1 MVFNC
6 RFLGVVCALYI
17 IISTCSGEMR
27 FHYYLY
33 IGAFCELLHLV
44 LLSLFEVPLKP
55 CLDQL
60 MYLTLIKVVSS
71 NLWEYFVFFFVFFSY
86 SFVLLSPYS
95 NFSNNVY
102 FFLISLYYFSFLI
115 FLRLSIFFSFH
126 PLSYSF
132 WYYIFRFNFFY
143 VHLQLFLFF
152 FCLILFGSSF
162 FIF

>member
-71 NLWEYFVFFFVFFSY
+71 NLWEEFYSFYFLIFFSY
-86 SFVLLSPYS
+86 K
-95 NFSNNVY
+95 
-102 FFLISLYYFSFLI
+102 
-115 FLRLSIFFSFH
+115 
-126 PLSYSF
+126 
-132 WYYIFRFNFFY
+132 
-143 VHLQLFLFF
+143 
-152 FCLILFGSSF
+152 CL
-162 FIF
+162 